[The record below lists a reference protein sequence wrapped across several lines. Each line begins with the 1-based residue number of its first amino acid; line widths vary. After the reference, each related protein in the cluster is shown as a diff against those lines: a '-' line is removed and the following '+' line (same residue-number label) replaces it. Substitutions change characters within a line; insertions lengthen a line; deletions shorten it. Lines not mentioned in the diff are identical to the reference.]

1 MYVGTTQKG
10 KILLRAPHKGLLAA
24 ISIGLLGL
32 SLLQSVTVRGDTFFK
47 ETGKTVW
54 GPFETYWREHGGLS
68 QFGYPRTLVYP
79 TGQGYDAQWFERA
92 LFTYNPKNPDP
103 HKVELQL
110 LGAQVTDN
118 RKGEAP
124 FKPAARQAGAQF
136 FPETQHNLSGKL
148 LEYWRST
155 GGLPVY
161 GYPISEPFNEVSKA
175 DGKPYTV
182 QYFERNR
189 LELHPELAGTRFEV
203 QLGLLGTEL
212 LDKAGGPAVFDNRG
226 LPNFY
231 QPPRPRE
238 NVPGGGIVEPTVSG
252 TPESTATPIPSAP
265 NLPASTGATIY
276 EDTFSSADL
285 LNWQALAA
293 LAPPD
298 LDVPVW
304 RARNGLL
311 EQVGDAH
318 SENTAEDAFLVLN
331 KPGTALDN
339 FTLDTYF
346 RSGSGEGTG
355 VVFRMNGGS
364 FYLLRLYGDS
374 PNASEKAELLLV
386 SPGDRKR
393 VAIAGA
399 WSGHARNQWERL
411 TVSANGPN
419 ISVTVNGT
427 AVLTAKDTTLTS
439 GKLGLYAFATGV
451 AKFDN
456 FRVTSP

>member
-1 MYVGTTQKG
+1 MKATQK
-10 KILLRAPHKGLLAA
+10 ALLAA
-24 ISIGLLGL
+24 TTLSLLGL
-32 SLLQSVTVRGDTFFK
+32 TMLPGTPARGDTFFK
-47 ETGKTVW
+47 ETAKTVW
-54 GPFETYWREHGGLS
+54 GPFEKYWQEHGGLS
-68 QFGYPRTLVYP
+68 QFGYPRTLVFP

-110 LGAQVTDN
+110 LGAQVTDS
-118 RKGEAP
+118 RRAETP
-124 FKPAARQAGAQF
+124 FRPAARQTGAQF
-136 FPETQHNLSGKL
+136 FTETQHNLSGKL
-148 LEYWRST
+148 LEHWQST

-161 GYPISEPFNEVSKA
+161 GYPISEPFTEVSKA

-189 LELHPELAGTRFEV
+189 LELHPELSGTRFEV

-212 LDKAGGPAVFDNRG
+212 LDKAGGPAVFDSRG

-231 QPPRPRE
+231 EPKRPRE
-238 NVPGGGIVEPTVSG
+238 SVPGGGIVEPTVSG
-252 TPESTATPIPSAP
+252 TPEATATPFPAAP
-265 NLPASTGATIY
+265 ALPASAKATIY
-276 EDTFSSADL
+276 EDTFGSTDL
-285 LNWQALAA
+285 VNWQALAA

-298 LDVPVW
+298 LDVPAW
-304 RARNGLL
+304 RARNGVL

-318 SENTAEDAFLVLN
+318 SEHTAEDAFLVLD
-331 KPGTALDN
+331 KPATAMDN

-355 VVFRMNGGS
+355 VVFRMSGGS

-374 PNASEKAELLLV
+374 PNTSEKAELLLV

-393 VAIAGA
+393 VAISSA
-399 WSGHARNQWERL
+399 WGGHARGQWERL

-419 ISVTVNGT
+419 ITVAVNGST
-427 AVLTAKDTTLTS
+427 VLTAKDATLTG

-456 FRVTSP
+456 FRVTEP